1 MTWSGA
7 PAHTHPRARTWA
19 LAQIPPWAY
28 AHALAHAPP
37 RTQAP
42 TPADQLQ
49 IKRQRSGRI
58 GKHKI

>member
-7 PAHTHPRARTWA
+7 PAHTPSRAHTWA
-19 LAQIPPWAY
+19 LAQIPPRTY
-28 AHALAHAPP
+28 AHALADAPP
-37 RTQAP
+37 RTRAP